1 MKQYFNIQTI
11 YIWGLWDPK
20 QLGGKA
26 NFKHVDVFYS
36 SAWIMFSHAPFNIS
50 LVIGVLALICPLSA
64 WNRSWCC
71 CPSISFNLCLALLCP
86 SLLGLDRGLRRC
98 CLWASQGLRAMSCVD
113 QRRWRQR
120 PLSGPSPSPTLST
133 ARCMWSMSWANLQP
147 RWCRMHAGMVSVGLL
162 PPAVGIDNHPTGP
175 SKSQNQYQCSY
186 YCSNSNMHLFIIFHW
201 LFSVST

>member
-1 MKQYFNIQTI
+1 METQFAGKVRVTILFYISAFKKVRRKVKQYFNIQTI

-64 WNRSWCC
+64 WTDPDVVVLPSPLTFVLHCC
-71 CPSISFNLCLALLCP
+71 

-133 ARCMWSMSWANLQP
+133 ARCMWSMS
-147 RWCRMHAGMVSVGLL
+147 
-162 PPAVGIDNHPTGP
+162 
-175 SKSQNQYQCSY
+175 
-186 YCSNSNMHLFIIFHW
+186 
-201 LFSVST
+201 